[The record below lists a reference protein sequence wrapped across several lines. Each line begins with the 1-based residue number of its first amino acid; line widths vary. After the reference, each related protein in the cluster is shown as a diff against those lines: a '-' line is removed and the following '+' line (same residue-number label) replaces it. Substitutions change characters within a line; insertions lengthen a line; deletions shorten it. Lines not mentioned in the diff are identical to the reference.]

1 MNPRIIDIE
10 IEYSMILAE
19 HASRASFKGE
29 SPEDIKRLS
38 DEWQEE
44 WNRISA
50 ERDEKIRL
58 IREEKEER

>member
-1 MNPRIIDIE
+1 MNSRIIDIE

-19 HASRASFKGE
+19 HASQASFKGE

-38 DEWQEE
+38 DEWQAE
-44 WNRISA
+44 WDRISA

-58 IREEKEER
+58 IREEKE